1 MQEIIKLVSQK
12 TGLPEAQA
20 KLAVETVVTFIKG
33 KLPAPLASSDRR
45 RDRWRRHARSRQARR
60 RPRRDVRQRVIGL
73 SATGSAIGEA

>member
-33 KLPAPLASSDRR
+33 KLPGPLASQIDGVLAGGGVP
-45 RDRWRRHARSRQARR
+45 DLGKLAG
-60 RPRRDVRQRVIGL
+60 GL
-73 SATGSAIGEA
+73 GDMFGKK